1 MVKGTTMTRRC
12 ILVLGLVSAVVLGAC
27 RQEEANRPTSFT
39 PGVYKGEAMP
49 TLNRDQIAE
58 LAKRGQLLK

>member
-1 MVKGTTMTRRC
+1 MRPL
-12 ILVLGLVSAVVLGAC
+12 LVIAIATCAVATSAC
-27 RQEEANRPTSFT
+27 RKEEQNRPTSFT

-49 TLNRDQIAE
+49 TLTKDQITD

>member
-1 MVKGTTMTRRC
+1 MKYATS
-12 ILVLGLVSAVVLGAC
+12 IAVISIALALGAC
-27 RQEEANRPTSFT
+27 RKEEQNRPTSFT

-49 TLNRDQIAE
+49 TLTKEQIAE

>member
-1 MVKGTTMTRRC
+1 MRALLIVTIATC
-12 ILVLGLVSAVVLGAC
+12 AVATGAC
-27 RQEEANRPTSFT
+27 RKEEQNRPTSFT

-49 TLNRDQIAE
+49 TLTKEQVAD

>member
-1 MVKGTTMTRRC
+1 MTRLS
-12 ILVLGLVSAVVLGAC
+12 ILALTLAAAVATGAC
-27 RQEEANRPTSFT
+27 RKDEQNRPTSFT

-49 TLNRDQIAE
+49 TLTKEQVAE

>member
-1 MVKGTTMTRRC
+1 MRALLIVTIATC
-12 ILVLGLVSAVVLGAC
+12 AVATAAC
-27 RQEEANRPTSFT
+27 RKEEQNRPTSFT

-49 TLNRDQIAE
+49 TLTKEQVAD